1 MKKMLKFKMAEK
13 QERKVEGRRK
23 MDREKISVK

>member
-23 MDREKISVK
+23 MDREKYL

>member
-13 QERKVEGRRK
+13 QERKVEGRRE
-23 MDREKISVK
+23 MDRENYL